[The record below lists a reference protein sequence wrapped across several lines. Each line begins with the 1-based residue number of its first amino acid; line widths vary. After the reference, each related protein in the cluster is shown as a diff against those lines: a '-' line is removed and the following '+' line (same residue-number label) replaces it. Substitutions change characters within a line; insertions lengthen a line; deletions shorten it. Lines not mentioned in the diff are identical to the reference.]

1 MSYASVSALARRAE
15 GLAIEL
21 ERLKHDPP
29 AAEELSQRLDALR
42 SELDRVLQLAQ
53 SSELRYRSVLDAA
66 PDAITVHD
74 ELGRILEANRRAC
87 EMFGFEP
94 DEFRALSVYDIN
106 PDLPLDHM
114 ARLVRTMRPGQ
125 TEQVETSN
133 RTRDGQRFPVEVRSS
148 LFSEDGKM
156 RVVALA
162 RDLTQR
168 RASEQELRDAETRYR
183 TLLTVIDKG
192 VLVQDRTLA
201 VLSANDAARRILDL
215 PAGDPAALSAAFGQ
229 WQWLDEHAR
238 PIRADRGPQRLAL
251 DQARAAESRV
261 FGLFNNATLRLIW
274 ISLTVQPQFQGA
286 AAEPFQ
292 VISLFSDVTELKRA
306 SELFDEAQRLARA
319 GGFEVDVPNGQL
331 YVTDELYRIF
341 GRDPSRQLTI
351 QELPELIHPADRERV
366 VNLVQRLNR
375 DDRALDFEVRIL
387 TGNLESGW
395 IRVLSRSHSRNGQLL
410 RISGVVQEITA
421 AKIEEDRLKKQAQ
434 QDGLTGLANRDTFLT
449 ALKRAISAADVGHGP
464 AVLYVDL
471 DRFKV
476 LNDLLGHAAG
486 DRLLAAAAQRLQ
498 QAAPGSSLV
507 ARIGADEFAVLVP
520 EVVSDDLLWRVAE
533 RIGRAFSRPFEH
545 NGEEFLITA
554 SLGLARFPEDGGN
567 AEQLLHHADA
577 AMFEAK
583 RRGRNNWQSFSPAL
597 AAQLKERLL
606 IETQLRRALEGGELR
621 VVYQPKVHL
630 HSGRVIGGEA
640 LLRWRNRSLGELP
653 PDIFVPHAE
662 TTGDIVRIG
671 AFVVRESC
679 RQLARWRRAGL
690 KLDHIA
696 VNVSFRQI
704 LSDRFER
711 DVADALLDEGLDG
724 SSLELELTERVL
736 IEDSPEVRSTIESL
750 RKMGVR
756 LCIDDFGEGY
766 SALGYLRR
774 LPIQSLKISHHFMQG
789 IPVSQTDTRL
799 CEVIVQMARALN
811 LKVVA
816 EGVETEAQSQLLI
829 QQGVEFAQ
837 GYLYAKPLESE
848 DFEAFVRAN
857 QR

>member
-1 MSYASVSALARRAE
+1 MSYATVSALARRAE
-15 GLAIEL
+15 ALAIEL
-21 ERLKHDPP
+21 ERLKQDPP
-29 AAEELSQRLDALR
+29 PLEELGGRLDAIR
-42 SELDRVLQLAQ
+42 TELDRVLQLAQ
-53 SSELRYRSVLDAA
+53 SSELRYRSLLDSA

-74 ELGRILEANRRAC
+74 EAGRILEANQRAC
-87 EMFGFEP
+87 ELFGYDLE
-94 DEFRALSVYDIN
+94 EFRHLSVYDIN

-114 ARLVRTMRPGQ
+114 GKLVRGMRPGQ
-125 TEQVETSN
+125 IEQVETLN
-133 RTRDGQRFPVEVRSS
+133 RDRAGRQFPVEVRSS
-148 LFSEDGKM
+148 VFSEEG
-156 RVVALA
+156 RLRIVALA
-162 RDLTQR
+162 RDLTLR
-168 RASEQELRDAETRYR
+168 RAAERELREADARYR
-183 TLLTVIDKG
+183 TLLAVIDKG
-192 VLVQDRTLA
+192 VLIQDRSLS

-215 PAGDPAALSAAFGQ
+215 PASDSEALSQGFAD
-229 WQWLDEHAR
+229 WQLLDEHAR
-238 PIRADRGPQRLAL
+238 PIPFERSPQRLAL
-251 DQARAAESRV
+251 EQARAAESRV
-261 FGLFNNATLRLIW
+261 FGLFNTRTLRLIW
-274 ISLTVQPQFQGA
+274 VSLAVQPQFRDGETEA
-286 AAEPFQ
+286 FQ
-292 VISLFSDVTELKRA
+292 VTSIFSDVTALKRA

-319 GGFEVDVPNGQL
+319 GGFEVDVPHGQL
-331 YVTDELYRIF
+331 YLTDELYRII
-341 GRDPSRQLTI
+341 GRPPGERLTI
-351 QELPELIHPADRERV
+351 KDLPELVHPADRERV
-366 VNLVQRLNR
+366 VHLVQRLSR
-375 DDRALDFEVRIL
+375 DDRALDFEVRIQ
-387 TGNLESGW
+387 TGQESGW
-395 IRVLSRSHSRNGQLL
+395 IRVLSRSHSRDGRLL

-421 AKIEEDRLKKQAQ
+421 AKIEEDRLKRQAQ
-434 QDGLTGLANRDTFLT
+434 QDALTGLANRDTFLT
-449 ALKRAISAADVGHGP
+449 ALKRTISAADVGHGP

-486 DRLLAAAAQRLQ
+486 DRLLSACAQRLR

-507 ARIGADEFAVLVP
+507 GRIGADEFAVLVH

-533 RIGRAFSRPFEH
+533 RISRAFNRPFEY

-583 RRGRNNWQSFSPAL
+583 RRGRNTWQSFSPAL

-621 VVYQPKVHL
+621 VVYQPKVRL
-630 HSGRVIGGEA
+630 QTGRVIGAEA

-653 PDIFVPHAE
+653 PDVFIPHAE

-690 KLDHIA
+690 KLDHVA
-696 VNVSFRQI
+696 VNISFRQF

-724 SSLELELTERVL
+724 SSLELELTERAL
-736 IEDSPEVRSTIESL
+736 IEDSPEVISTIESL

-774 LPIQSLKISHHFMQG
+774 LPIQGLKISHHFMQG
-789 IPVSQTDTRL
+789 IPLSQTDTRL

-837 GYLYAKPLESE
+837 GYLFARPLESE
-848 DFEAFVRAN
+848 DFEAFVRGN